1 MPDLYNLSDEFWMS
15 QALDLAR
22 SSICVAWPNPSVGC
36 VIVKNNFCI
45 GKGST
50 QSFGGSHAEVCAL
63 HDAMGKHY
71 VLEGS
76 TIYVT
81 LEPCCHYGKTPP
93 CVNALLKAKPK
104 SVVIA
109 VLDPN
114 PVVNGKSIQILRSV
128 GINVK
133 IGICAEEAIWLNI
146 GFFSRVITSLP
157 WVRTKIATSLDG
169 RSSLYNKKSQ
179 WITSESSRKDGHY
192 WRARSGA
199 ILTGI
204 GTIINDNPILTV
216 RHFPISRQ
224 PIKAIIDDTFLID
237 SNSNIFDGSRVVIF
251 TTINDKEKN
260 KKIIDQNGEI
270 ILVDSI
276 GKNSNK
282 INLSSVMKWFAENCI
297 NEVHVEAGP
306 GLNGKLLKNN
316 SIDEMLL
323 YFAPILIGE
332 ANTFIKIPS
341 INELKD
347 AVAFSTLE
355 SKLIDN
361 DIRIRVY
368 NYDRW
373 NLIKEKCILQ
383 DMT

>member
-1 MPDLYNLSDEFWMS
+1 MSDLSNFSDEFWMS

-36 VIVKNNFCI
+36 IIVKNNFCI
-45 GKGST
+45 GRGST

-63 HDAMGKHY
+63 HDAMSKQY
-71 VLEGS
+71 ILEGS

-93 CVNALLKAKPK
+93 CVDALLKAKPK

-114 PVVNGKSIQILRSV
+114 PVVNGKSIKILESA
-128 GINVK
+128 GIKVK

-146 GFFSRVITSLP
+146 GFFSRIITCLP
-157 WVRTKIATSLDG
+157 WVRSKIASSLDG
-169 RSSLYNKKSQ
+169 RSSLYNKSSQ
-179 WITSESSRKDGHY
+179 WITSESSREDGHY

-204 GTIINDNPILTV
+204 GTIINDNPVLTV
-216 RHFPISRQ
+216 RHFPVSRN
-224 PIKAIIDDTFLID
+224 PIKAIIDDEFLID
-237 SNSNIFDGSRVVIF
+237 PNSNIFDGSRVVIF
-251 TTINDKEKN
+251 TAINNKEKD
-260 KKIIDQNGEI
+260 KKIIDKNGEI
-270 ILVDSI
+270 VIVDGI
-276 GKNSNK
+276 DKHSNR
-282 INLSSVMKWFAENCI
+282 INLSSVMKWFAKNCI

-306 GLNGKLLKNN
+306 GLNGKLLRN
-316 SIDEMLL
+316 SLIDEIVL
-323 YFAPILIGE
+323 YMAPIVIGD
-332 ANTFIKIPS
+332 ANTFIKMPAIDH
-341 INELKD
+341 LKD

-361 DIRIRVY
+361 DIRIRLY
-368 NYDRW
+368 NHDRW
-373 NLIKEKCILQ
+373 NWIKKTCIYKK
-383 DMT
+383 

>member
-1 MPDLYNLSDEFWMS
+1 MSHLYNFPDEFWMS
-15 QALDLAR
+15 KALDLAR
-22 SSICVAWPNPSVGC
+22 ESACIAWPNPSVGC

-63 HDAMGKHY
+63 HDAISKQY

-114 PVVNGKSIQILRSV
+114 PLVNGKSIQILRSA

-133 IGICAEEAIWLNI
+133 IGVCAEEAIWLNI
-146 GFFSRVITSLP
+146 GFFSRIITCLP
-157 WVRTKIATSLDG
+157 WVRTKIASSLDG

-179 WITSESSRKDGHY
+179 WITSENSRKDGHY

-216 RHFPISRQ
+216 RHFPVSRN
-224 PIKAIIDDTFLID
+224 PIKAIIDNTFLIN
-237 SNSNIFDGSRVVIF
+237 SNANIFDGSRVVIF
-251 TTINDKEKN
+251 TTIDNKEKA
-260 KKIIDQNGEI
+260 KEILDKNGEI
-270 ILVDSI
+270 VIVDSI
-276 GKNSNK
+276 SKNSNS
-282 INLSSVMKWFAENCI
+282 INLSSVMKWFSKDCV

-306 GLNGKLLKNN
+306 GLNGKLLEN
-316 SIDEMLL
+316 SFIDEILL
-323 YFAPILIGE
+323 YIAPILIGD
-332 ANTFIKIPS
+332 ANTFIKKPAIDYL
-341 INELKD
+341 ED
-347 AVAFSTLE
+347 AVVFSTLE

-361 DIRIRVY
+361 DIRIRLY
-368 NYDRW
+368 NHNRW
-373 NLIKEKCILQ
+373 NLIKEKCICKK
-383 DMT
+383 